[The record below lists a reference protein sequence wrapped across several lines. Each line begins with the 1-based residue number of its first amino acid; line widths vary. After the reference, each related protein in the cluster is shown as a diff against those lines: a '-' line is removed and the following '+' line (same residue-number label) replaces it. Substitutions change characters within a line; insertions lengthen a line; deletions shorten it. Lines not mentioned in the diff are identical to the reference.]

1 MKSGLSIVW
10 RSATGAA
17 LVALLLAGC
26 ATPQKISRTE
36 GMGDPALV
44 AAPFERTG
52 RFALNVGYANGQRDA
67 VQGGFAWLDSGK
79 RLRLDLANPVGST
92 LARIDVTPARAVV
105 TRSDGS
111 TEQAA
116 DADGLVEM
124 ALGSPLPVSGLRDW
138 LRGRTGQ
145 GGQVSNLEKNSQG
158 QITGF
163 TQDGWRVRLSRYNDQ
178 GPGLVQLNRDDSS
191 RSISARLVIDG

>member
-1 MKSGLSIVW
+1 MR
-10 RSATGAA
+10 RSVGNALFAA
-17 LVALLLAGC
+17 LMAIDCMSDVSLAFYDAIVRVVVHDVRDQRLQRQAFC
-26 ATPQKISRTE
+26 
-36 GMGDPALV
+36 
-44 AAPFERTG
+44 
-52 RFALNVGYANGQRDA
+52 QRDA

-163 TQDGWRVRLSRYNDQ
+163 TQDGWRVRLSRYDDQ

>member
-67 VQGGFAWLDSGK
+67 VQGGFVWTDDGR
-79 RLRLDLANPVGST
+79 RLTLDLTNPLGNT
-92 LARIDVTPARAVV
+92 LARIEVVPGQASLTHSNGDVET
-105 TRSDGS
+105 
-111 TEQAA
+111 AA
-116 DADGLVEM
+116 HPEGLVEQV
-124 ALGSPLPVSGLRDW
+124 LGSPMPVSGLRYW
-138 LRGRTGQ
+138 LQGR
-145 GGQVSNLEKNSQG
+145 VAPS
-158 QITGF
+158 
-163 TQDGWRVRLSRYNDQ
+163 RVGVVEADA
-178 GPGLVQLNRDDSS
+178 D
-191 RSISARLVIDG
+191 